1 MAQGEWHSLRRTYQ
15 NGDIITLRLG
25 LSPRLETGYRGSVSL
40 YVGARLMALALPDEN
55 VAWRYAIHSGNPIT
69 PVEEDGVPYALA
81 AACEAPM
88 WREKA
93 GFILP
98 PPQGVP
104 AGPAYE
110 LTLIPF
116 AGTGGRI
123 ASFPCVVER

>member
-1 MAQGEWHSLRRTYQ
+1 M
-15 NGDIITLRLG
+15 
-25 LSPRLETGYRGSVSL
+25 SL

-55 VAWRYAIHSGNPIT
+55 VAWRYAIHSGQSDYARGGGRRALCAGRRVRGAH
-69 PVEEDGVPYALA
+69 VEGKGRFHFA
-81 AACEAPM
+81 AAPG
-88 WREKA
+88 RT
-93 GFILP
+93 
-98 PPQGVP
+98 P

>member
-1 MAQGEWHSLRRTYQ
+1 M
-15 NGDIITLRLG
+15 
-25 LSPRLETGYRGSVSL
+25 
-40 YVGARLMALALPDEN
+40 PD
-55 VAWRYAIHSGNPIT
+55 
-69 PVEEDGVPYALA
+69 ALA

>member
-1 MAQGEWHSLRRTYQ
+1 M
-15 NGDIITLRLG
+15 
-25 LSPRLETGYRGSVSL
+25 SL